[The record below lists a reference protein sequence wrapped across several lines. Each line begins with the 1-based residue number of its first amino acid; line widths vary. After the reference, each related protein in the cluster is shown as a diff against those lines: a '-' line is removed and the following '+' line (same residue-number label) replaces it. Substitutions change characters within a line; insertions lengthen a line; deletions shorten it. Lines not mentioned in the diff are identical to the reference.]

1 MYLHLSACVDL
12 KEVLKIMKLCLNDV
26 TNNLQKPVRE
36 LVFNFH
42 GSYPVNDYFIKIQKL
57 ERNLKFIL
65 SIPKIDS
72 YL

>member
-1 MYLHLSACVDL
+1 
-12 KEVLKIMKLCLNDV
+12 MKLCLNDV